1 MLLSAYRPESVFC
14 LFPPENSVN
23 AALFIFPYI
32 SANLPSSCTAI
43 LPSRTH
49 PVYSLDAFLHAMENI
64 GIGYREIQASF
75 PADPVYTFYEM
86 RQKWIKYV
94 LAEQK

>member
-1 MLLSAYRPESVFC
+1 
-14 LFPPENSVN
+14 
-23 AALFIFPYI
+23 
-32 SANLPSSCTAI
+32 
-43 LPSRTH
+43 
-49 PVYSLDAFLHAMENI
+49 MENI